1 MNHPSP
7 VYKSSLSATDF
18 NPGEVTL
25 GRREPR
31 ANCPIFMS
39 RYWLSLEKD
48 SGLIAM
54 SVSSVASEAPVAES
68 QSLTV
73 SSSDADA
80 TSLPSGEK
88 ATALTGPEWPVSR

>member
-1 MNHPSP
+1 M
-7 VYKSSLSATDF
+7 
-18 NPGEVTL
+18 

-54 SVSSVASEAPVAES
+54 PASSVASETPVAEP

-73 SSSDADA
+73 S
-80 TSLPSGEK
+80 
-88 ATALTGPEWPVSR
+88 